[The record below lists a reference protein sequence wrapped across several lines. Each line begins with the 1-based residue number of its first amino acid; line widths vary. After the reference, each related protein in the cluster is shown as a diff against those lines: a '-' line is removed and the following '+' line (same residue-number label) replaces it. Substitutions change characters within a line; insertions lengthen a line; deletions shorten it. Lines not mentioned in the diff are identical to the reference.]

1 MQVTLQALNVIQDE
15 LSVSEAEVVAED
27 AERDRSRSL
36 WSKKAVAREKWLRG
50 KGWRPK
56 SLQPLQK
63 CRRSACFTV
72 SIAENVHSDLVDDAA
87 VTSEVVEVQVPRVQL
102 VFEVEHLNFN
112 VPRISM
118 RLGLL
123 ATIKNWS
130 TQVVT
135 LE

>member
-1 MQVTLQALNVIQDE
+1 M
-15 LSVSEAEVVAED
+15 
-27 AERDRSRSL
+27 
-36 WSKKAVAREKWLRG
+36 
-50 KGWRPK
+50 
-56 SLQPLQK
+56 
-63 CRRSACFTV
+63 